1 MIGYNN
7 LEDYWPERLG
17 KEEEEKLFQFIH
29 ERFEIP
35 LEVLMEFL
43 WFKRG
48 GHIHVL
54 KGIRAMEIREDFF
67 RPHRWFLGALGR
79 SITKAR
85 IWLNLDQLKG
95 LKDSPLE
102 FSLDISAGPVVL
114 AGKDIGDVGM
124 GFYKN
129 GQLRAQGLW
138 I

>member
-17 KEEEEKLFQFIH
+17 KEEEEKLFQFLH
-29 ERFEIP
+29 ERFGIP

-48 GHIHVL
+48 GHIYGL

-79 SITKAR
+79 FITKAR

-114 AGKDIGDVGM
+114 AVKDIGDVGM